1 MIEGLRVR
9 IPEGAEEEFSSPELT
24 VRADSRSLSVLAPVL
39 QQWHVKDP
47 GHSAKS
53 TGGRLQ
59 LNTHTPFTQRSRIGL
74 TMPLSRRSKGIYQET
89 SSYATGQGS
98 LGHSDMGI
106 WLAEPL

>member
-1 MIEGLRVR
+1 MLTLILCPFHPRVT
-9 IPEGAEEEFSSPELT
+9 AVAS
-24 VRADSRSLSVLAPVL
+24 
-39 QQWHVKDP
+39 KDP